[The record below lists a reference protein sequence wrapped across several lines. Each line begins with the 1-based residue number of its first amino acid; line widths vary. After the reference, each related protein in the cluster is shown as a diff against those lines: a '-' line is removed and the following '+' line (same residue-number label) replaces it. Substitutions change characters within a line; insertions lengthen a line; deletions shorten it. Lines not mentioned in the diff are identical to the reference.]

1 MKTLVLGGVRSGK
14 SNYAE
19 QLVLNS
25 QLQAVYIATATA
37 GDPEMADRILK
48 HQQQRGSHWQNIEEP
63 VKLLDTLQSSVN
75 HKSYVLVDCLTL
87 WLSNL
92 LLIDYPESQD
102 KIVAIEKKIH
112 GLCQLIKTL
121 DGDVVFVSNEVG
133 LGIVPMGELSRQFC
147 DLAGVLHQQ
156 LAAQCDRVIL
166 MVAGIPQIIK
176 NE

>member
-1 MKTLVLGGVRSGK
+1 MKTLILGGARSGK

-19 QLVLNS
+19 QLVLTS

-37 GDPEMADRILK
+37 GDPEMTARILK
-48 HQQQRGSHWQNIEEP
+48 HQQRRGSQWQNIEEP
-63 VKLLDTLQSSVN
+63 IKLLSTLQNTVN
-75 HKSYVLVDCLTL
+75 QKNYVLVDCLTL

-92 LLIDYPESQD
+92 LLKEYPEPQN
-102 KIVAIEKKIH
+102 KLIAIGEKIH
-112 GLCQLIKTL
+112 ELSQSIITL

-147 DLAGVLHQQ
+147 DLAGELHQQ
-156 LAAQCDRVIL
+156 LAAQCNHVVL

-176 NE
+176 ND